1 MKPRRNRDSEMER
14 GMQQTIKYRD
24 WSITYGEEN
33 GQVMSLKKGEQ
44 EAFSQKEPLLT
55 FFTGGICLHNN
66 QEQMSELENCDEI
79 GRNTRLIHAGLEEE
93 NGETVFVI
101 TAQMEQNWTLKS
113 IFRFEEN
120 QVRQRITVSYDGDE
134 EVKMRYASW
143 VTDSVEKARYD
154 RCEVLAPGYQPP
166 MTEPLKPFQS
176 LSEYMSHDLL
186 VTGAEPYPVFF
197 SGLTGAYDREQE
209 SAGLAWFISEYFPAR
224 LMGFSRNEES
234 GRLRRT
240 IHVYCPRYF
249 HKGEQQEVGEF
260 YYGIF
265 KGSRL
270 DAIHGASSSYKQIW
284 SRPVDYPEARNFKIM
299 EVTIGEKLMLSPF
312 PDFQALIEKLPE
324 IAAMGF
330 NVIEVMP
337 RFPFPGYSVF
347 NWRDL
352 DTTYGSKEGL
362 RLMIQEAHRLG
373 IRVILDV
380 VLHGPY
386 EYDSK
391 AVGLPDSPHTTEG
404 VVWYAKHESGKDAK
418 TYSHSFD
425 MSHPKYVSY
434 LIETLL
440 GYIETLDTDGFRFDA
455 QHWNMFPNW
464 DRESGRM
471 PYEQMLAG
479 IRMTDR
485 IREEICGR
493 YPNIVFYTETNG
505 SMVSKSH
512 SYRYNYDLYWA
523 LWGALA
529 PVEDVRSGYSLFF
542 NYIIENTLTWPDY
555 IKWYEELRASMP
567 EGVVLVNHID
577 SHDYHE
583 RTRYIG
589 GQYSREVYGSDIHR
603 VFVGMTA
610 FMDCGFMSYFGAQFG
625 NEEYYKRILT
635 LREKDPIFCRGT
647 CRMTQIHAD
656 DPKTVVLLWKY
667 EDQWAIF
674 AGNLERKE
682 KTVHLTFEGEK
693 EGCTVWD
700 LSSGSEV
707 LKKRTACSQDGIT
720 LKLDGADCL
729 MVRSKGAGGISCE
742 PELEK

>member
-1 MKPRRNRDSEMER
+1 
-14 GMQQTIKYRD
+14 MQRTIECKNWKVMY
-24 WSITYGEEN
+24 EEES
-33 GQVMSLKKGEQ
+33 GRIVGLKKGERTAFFQ
-44 EAFSQKEPLLT
+44 EEPLLT

-66 QEQMSELENCDEI
+66 QEQMSELEGCEELGRDTRFLHAEI
-79 GRNTRLIHAGLEEE
+79 EKEDS
-93 NGETVFVI
+93 GEVLALAV
-101 TAQMEQNWTLKS
+101 QMGKDWTLTN
-113 IFRFEEN
+113 RFWFETD
-120 QVRQRITVSYDGDE
+120 QVRQKCMVTYEGEE
-134 EVKMRYASW
+134 EVKMRYACW
-143 VTDSVEKARYD
+143 TTDSVEEADYG

-166 MTEPLKPFQS
+166 LYEPLKPFQS
-176 LSEYMSHDLL
+176 LAEYKSKDLL

-197 SGLTGAYDREQE
+197 SGLTGTYDREQ
-209 SAGLAWFISEYFPAR
+209 ACADMAWFVSEYFPAR
-224 LMGFSRNEES
+224 LMGFSRNRQS

-240 IHVYCPRYF
+240 VHVYCPRYF
-249 HKGEQQEVGEF
+249 RKGDSQEIGEF

-265 KGSRL
+265 EGTRL
-270 DAIHGASSSYKQIW
+270 DAIRAASASYKKIW
-284 SRPVDYPEARNFKIM
+284 SREIDYPKERNFKIM

-324 IAAMGF
+324 IKKMGF

-347 NWRDL
+347 NWRDI
-352 DTTYGSKEGL
+352 DTTYGSEEGL
-362 RLMIQEAHRLG
+362 RRMIQEAHKLG

-391 AVGLPDSPHTTEG
+391 AVGLPDSPHTTQG
-404 VVWYAKHESGKDAK
+404 VPWYAKHESGKDAR

-425 MSHPKYVSY
+425 MSHPAYVSY

-440 GYIETLDTDGFRFDA
+440 GYIENLKTDGFRFDA

-464 DRESGRM
+464 DRNSGRM

-485 IREEICGR
+485 IREEVCGR
-493 YPNIVFYTETNG
+493 YPDTVFYTETNG

-542 NYIIENTLTWPDY
+542 NYIMENTLTWPDY

-589 GQYSREVYGSDIHR
+589 GQYSREVYGTDIHR

-610 FMDCGFMSYFGAQFG
+610 FMDCGFMSYYGAQVG
-625 NEEYYKRILT
+625 NEEYYGRILN
-635 LREKDPIFCRGT
+635 LREKDEIFNKGT
-647 CRMTQIHAD
+647 CMLTQACAD
-656 DPKTVVLLWKY
+656 DPKTVTLLWKY
-667 EDQWAIF
+667 QEKWALF
-674 AGNLERKE
+674 VGNLERKE
-682 KTVHLTFEGEK
+682 KTVKISVK
-693 EGCTVWD
+693 EETDRCTVWD
-700 LSSGSEV
+700 LCTGSQAFEN
-707 LKKRTACSQDGIT
+707 LLACGEDGMT
-720 LKLDGADCL
+720 LKLKGADCL
-729 MVRSKGAGGISCE
+729 MVRSENAGGMSCE
-742 PELEK
+742 PVLEK

>member
-1 MKPRRNRDSEMER
+1 
-14 GMQQTIKYRD
+14 MQKTIECKN
-24 WSITYGEEN
+24 WKLTYEEQN
-33 GQVMSLKKGEQ
+33 GQVIGLKKSGYT
-44 EAFSQKEPLLT
+44 AFCQKAPLLT

-66 QEQMSELENCDEI
+66 QEQMSEIEGCEEI
-79 GRNTRLIHAGLEEE
+79 GR
-93 NGETVFVI
+93 ETCLLSADMEKEKDEDVFVI
-101 TAQMEQNWTLKS
+101 TSRMEQGWTLTSKYY
-113 IFRFEEN
+113 FEDK
-120 QVRQRITVSYDGDE
+120 QVRQRLIIGYDGEE
-134 EVKMRYASW
+134 EVKMRYACW
-143 VTDSVEKARYD
+143 VTDGVGKEDYA

-166 MTEPLKPFQS
+166 FYEPLKPFRPIVDYV
-176 LSEYMSHDLL
+176 SEDLV

-197 SGLTGAYDREQE
+197 SGLTGSYDRERRC
-209 SAGLAWFISEYFPAR
+209 ANMGWFVSEYFPAR
-224 LMGFSRNEES
+224 LIGFSRNEES

-240 IHVYCPRYF
+240 VHIYCPRYF
-249 HKGEQQEVGEF
+249 TKGQKQEVQEF
-260 YYGIF
+260 YYGVF
-265 KGSRL
+265 EGSRL
-270 DAIHGASSSYKQIW
+270 DAIKAASSSYKKIW
-284 SRPVDYPEARNFKIM
+284 TRKVEDYPAARNFKIM

-312 PDFQALIEKLPE
+312 PDFEALIEKLPQIGE
-324 IAAMGF
+324 MGF

-352 DTTYGSKEGL
+352 DTTYGSEEGL
-362 RLMIQEAHRLG
+362 RQLIEKAHELG

-391 AVGLPDSPHTTEG
+391 VVGLEDSPHTLNG
-404 VVWYAKHESGKDAK
+404 SPWYAKHESGKDAK

-425 MSHPKYVSY
+425 MSHPGYVSY

-440 GYIETLDTDGFRFDA
+440 GYIENLKTDGFRFDA

-464 DRESGRM
+464 DRNSGRM

-479 IRMTDR
+479 IRMTDK
-485 IREEICGR
+485 IREEVCR
-493 YPNIVFYTETNG
+493 HYPNTVFYTETNG

-589 GQYSREVYGSDIHR
+589 GQYSREIYGQDIHR

-610 FMDCGFMSYFGAQFG
+610 FMDCGFMSYYGAQAG
-625 NEEYYKRILT
+625 NEDYYKRILN
-635 LREKDPIFCRGT
+635 LREKDDVFYKGT
-647 CRMTQIHAD
+647 CRMGEVSCND
-656 DPKTVVLLWKY
+656 EKTVALLWNY
-667 EDQWAIF
+667 QDRWALF
-674 AGNLERKE
+674 VGNLERKE
-682 KTVHLTFEGEK
+682 KTVRLSFEK
-693 EGCTVWD
+693 EDIWKDGAVWD
-700 LSSGSEV
+700 LYTNEQREWSLEKKTGKEV
-707 LKKRTACSQDGIT
+707 T
-720 LKLDGADCL
+720 LHLLGADCL
-729 MVRSKGAGGISCE
+729 MVRSGLCDR
-742 PELEK
+742 